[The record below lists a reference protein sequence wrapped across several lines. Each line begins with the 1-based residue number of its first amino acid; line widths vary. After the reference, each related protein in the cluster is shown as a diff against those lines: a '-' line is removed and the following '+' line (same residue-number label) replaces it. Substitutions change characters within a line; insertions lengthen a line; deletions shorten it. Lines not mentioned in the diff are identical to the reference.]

1 MDVPVASVRQHNM
14 GHDPS
19 HAKTSNETRL
29 KWALLLTAVYL
40 VAEAVAGFLTN
51 SLALLSDAAHML
63 TDVAALGISL
73 FAMRIAA
80 RPSDARRSYGY
91 HRFEILAAAI
101 NASALFVVAAYIL
114 YEAYQRFR
122 NPPVVQSGAMLIVA
136 FVGLVVNIASMRI
149 LSGGSKGS
157 LNVKG
162 AYLEVWSDMLG
173 SIGVIAAALIIRF
186 TAWSKADPLIA
197 VLIGLWV
204 LPRTWTLL
212 SESVNVLLEG
222 VPEGIELR
230 EVENS
235 LLGVDGVAEVHDLHV
250 WSITSGRN
258 SLTAHLR
265 LVQDCDAERVMRM
278 ATEAVAHR
286 FNITHTTIQT
296 EQDEPCLSDD
306 CGKVDDPDKERN
318 HAEGGAKQH

>member
-1 MDVPVASVRQHNM
+1 M

-101 NASALFVVAAYIL
+101 NASALFVIAAYIL

-265 LVQDCDAERVMRM
+265 LVQDYDAERVMRM

>member
-1 MDVPVASVRQHNM
+1 M
-14 GHDPS
+14 GHDHK
-19 HAKTSNETRL
+19 HARTGNETRL
-29 KWALLLTAVYL
+29 KWALVLTAIFL

-63 TDVAALGISL
+63 TDVAALAMSL
-73 FAMRIAA
+73 IAMWIAA
-80 RPSDARRSYGY
+80 RPPDTRRSYGY
-91 HRFEILAAAI
+91 HRFEILAASI

-114 YEAYQRFR
+114 YEAYERFR
-122 NPPVVQSGAMLIVA
+122 KPPEVQSGAMLIVA
-136 FVGLVVNIASMRI
+136 VLGLVVNIVSMRI
-149 LSGGSKGS
+149 LSGGKEGS

-186 TAWSKADPLIA
+186 TGWSRVDPLIA

-230 EVENS
+230 EVERT
-235 LLGVDGVAEVHDLHV
+235 LLGLRDVAEVHDLHV

-265 LVQDCDAERVMRM
+265 LVRDCDAEQVMRM
-278 ATEAVAHR
+278 ATEAVAER

-296 EQDEPCLSDD
+296 EQDAPCLSDD
-306 CGKVDDPDKERN
+306 CGKAEARDEEHE
-318 HAEGGAKQH
+318 HAEGEPNQT

>member
-1 MDVPVASVRQHNM
+1 M